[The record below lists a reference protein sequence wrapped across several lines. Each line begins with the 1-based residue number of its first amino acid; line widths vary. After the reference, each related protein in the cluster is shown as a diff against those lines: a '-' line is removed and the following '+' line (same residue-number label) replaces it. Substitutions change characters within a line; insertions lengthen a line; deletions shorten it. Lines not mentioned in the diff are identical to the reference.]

1 MGLLDRLFGGRKPT
15 PSSTSTPP
23 QIAAAKRRDTSET
36 ISGTIARD
44 IANTFSAGQ
53 FAQHF
58 GDESLAPN
66 WTYNDAL
73 AAWYSLGNLAL
84 VNTVTHHFGARHD
97 IAGQVLDA
105 VRAQLVTEWNLSD
118 AAFSR
123 LQKIQV
129 ETEKQAFIAF
139 NSCKEGNDLSRF
151 FARYV
156 SMILGSTIPFSSSTL
171 LEDQLQGFE
180 YRGTDP
186 FRQVQLSS
194 TFMDTCI
201 RIKDLLKQW
210 PVETPPVQTQ
220 SFDTSD
226 YGPAAMPPSREAS
239 AIRDLLSTTDKAGL
253 DDALSHMQKWMDE
266 GSGGSGVALHPETR
280 GCIWGVALA
289 EIANR
294 YQDAGTT
301 DKAAFF
307 MQAAWT
313 VSKYPIFANNAALLS
328 FALGDRA
335 RGEELTQYFLTN
347 YESALTN
354 DLFKLII
361 NSELSAEELQ
371 RLVTNARKRLDAL
384 HSSNGTGIQ

>member
-15 PSSTSTPP
+15 ASSTSTPP
-23 QIAAAKRRDTSET
+23 QTAVAKRRDTLGT

-44 IANTFSAGQ
+44 IASTFSAEQ

-58 GDESLAPN
+58 GDEPLAPN

-84 VNTVTHHFGARHD
+84 VNTVSHHFGARHD
-97 IAGQVLDA
+97 IAGQVLEA
-105 VRAQLVTEWNLSD
+105 VRAQLVKEWNLSD

-129 ETEKQAFIAF
+129 ETEEQAFIAF
-139 NSCKEGNDLSRF
+139 NSCKEGKDLSRF
-151 FARYV
+151 FERYV
-156 SMILGSTIPFSSSTL
+156 SMILGSRIPFSGNTR

-186 FRQVQLSS
+186 FRHVQLSS

-210 PVETPPVQTQ
+210 AVETPSVQTQ
-220 SFDTSD
+220 TFDPSD
-226 YGPAAMPPSREAS
+226 YGAATMPPSREAA
-239 AIRDLLSTTDKAGL
+239 AIRDLMSTADKAAL
-253 DDALSHMQKWMDE
+253 DDALSHMQKWMDD

-294 YQDAGTT
+294 YRDAGTT

-328 FALGDRA
+328 FALGDLQ
-335 RGEELTQYFLTN
+335 RGKQLTECFLNN
-347 YESALTN
+347 YQSALTN
-354 DLFKLII
+354 DGFKLII
-361 NSELSAEELQ
+361 NAEMNAEELDQ
-371 RLVTNARKRLDAL
+371 LAANARQRLDAI
-384 HSSNGTGIQ
+384 HAGNGTGI